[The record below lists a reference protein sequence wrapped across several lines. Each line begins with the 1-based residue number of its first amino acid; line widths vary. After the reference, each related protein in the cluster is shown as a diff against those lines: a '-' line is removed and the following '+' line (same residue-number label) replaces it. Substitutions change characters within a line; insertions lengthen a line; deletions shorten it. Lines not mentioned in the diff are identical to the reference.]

1 MNFSSPLYKV
11 LLGKKGEVEHL
22 VTQTNELKRLTR
34 LLQAELNP
42 SLAPHCH
49 VARLT
54 PPQLTIVVDSP
65 AWSTRLRFQS
75 PALLRQLA
83 RKHQIFQ
90 GVTHIEIKI
99 YPARLQRRAP
109 PSAPRHISP
118 DAATVITDMANSVD
132 DPGLKQALLRLAS
145 RSNKSTSN
153 N

>member
-1 MNFSSPLYKV
+1 MNFSNPLYKV

-22 VTQTNELKRLTR
+22 VTQTNELKQLTR

-42 SLAPHCH
+42 SLAPHCQ

-54 PPQLTIVVDSP
+54 PAQLTVVVDSP

-75 PALLRQLA
+75 TTLLRQLA
-83 RKHQIFQ
+83 RKHSVFQ
-90 GVTHIEIKI
+90 DVSSIEIKI

-109 PSAPRHISP
+109 PSIPRHISP
-118 DAATVITDMANSVD
+118 AAASVITDMANSID
-132 DPGLKQALLRLAS
+132 NPDLKQALLRLAS
-145 RSNKSTSN
+145 RSNKPTPN

>member
-54 PPQLTIVVDSP
+54 PPHLTVVVDSP
-65 AWSTRLRFQS
+65 AWSTRLRYQS
-75 PALLRQLA
+75 TGLLRQLA

-90 GVTHIEIKI
+90 DVTHIEIKI
-99 YPARLQRRAP
+99 YPARLQRRT
-109 PSAPRHISP
+109 PSSVPRDISP
-118 DAATVITDMANSVD
+118 GAATVITDMANSID

-145 RSNKSTSN
+145 RSNKPTSN